1 MGDIDVNG
9 GVRAQSGFAL
19 QRNTALYILLNDYHA
34 KYLNSNYFLCLEHH
48 DDFVFCFQD
57 SSGATT
63 LTEAYQS
70 KKKSPHRWTVN
81 QDLVEILLKLLQT
94 GIRVKKDIAL
104 QSSTYSQNLYF
115 TSNTS
120 IFIESQEAENVS
132 VDEENTLVCFKD
144 LDPLIKDEII
154 RKFQDSLRSDPLVKS
169 EYENLR
175 FLYIELPRTAK
186 EQRNLLSGKLGEVF
200 GSDIHDRDAAIETIF
215 SLFQKIELVYNQ
227 QSASFLDETKR
238 VSGEQISLALKLLTT
253 KSKAFD
259 YWRSEKREIA
269 SRLNIKPF
277 ERDGF
282 ESTFVASFDFFKSL
296 SEAEHQKILRFAAEN
311 YMNCKSTAEEGCVL
325 ELFDLFKGT
334 RSTKLRDLELKSVL
348 YAAYFQVT
356 YKQGA

>member
-19 QRNTALYILLNDYHA
+19 QRNTALYILLNDYHT

-57 SSGATT
+57 SSGDTV

-81 QDLVEILLKLLQT
+81 QDLVEILIKLLQT
-94 GIRVKKDIAL
+94 GIRVRKDITKNT
-104 QSSTYSQNLYF
+104 STYSQNLYF

-120 IFIESQEAENVS
+120 VFIESQVSENVS
-132 VDEENTLVCFKD
+132 VDEENTLVRFRD
-144 LDPLIKDEII
+144 LDPII
-154 RKFQDSLRSDPLVKS
+154 RDEMIKKFQDASKFDPLLEE
-169 EYENLR
+169 EYDNLR

-186 EQRNLLSGKLGEVF
+186 EQRNLLTGKLGEVF
-200 GSDIHDRDAAIETIF
+200 GSEIHDRDAAIETIF

-227 QSASFLDETKR
+227 QSATFLDESKKVT
-238 VSGEQISLALKLLTT
+238 GHQISLALKLITT

-259 YWRSEKREIA
+259 YWRSEKKEIA

-277 ERDGF
+277 ERDSF

-296 SEAEHQKILRFAAEN
+296 SEAEHQKILKFTAEN
-311 YMNCKSTAEEGCVL
+311 YMSCTSTAEENCVL
-325 ELFDLFKGT
+325 ELFDLFKST